1 MTSHEHKVQLFYDS
15 ARHCYE
21 AIMGEYWHHADPEAA
36 AAGLPRARA
45 CQILEERVVALCGIE
60 RGHKVLDWGS
70 GIGGPTRHMARVT
83 GAFFTGVC
91 NNDRLTQQARKRT
104 SDLGLAEQVAFKT
117 LEDTE
122 YKNLPFEDASF
133 DGATFMESVCHVP
146 DKAALFRQIFRV
158 LKPGARLG
166 GMDWVQRAFGEHQT
180 HEQIMRFIGPVNEL
194 VAMPALGT
202 VEEYASLMQQAGFRI
217 AVAKD
222 LVPGAKCWGVV
233 QDNENP
239 QWLGY
244 DGPEAQMFQEGE
256 KALVAAREAGVFSIG
271 MWVAVKPK

>member
-1 MTSHEHKVQLFYDS
+1 MSSHEHKVQVFYDS
-15 ARHCYE
+15 ARHSYE

-36 AAGLPRARA
+36 AAGLPRQRA
-45 CQILEERVVALCGIE
+45 CQVLEERVVALCGIE
-60 RGHKVLDWGS
+60 RGTRVLDWGS

-83 GAFFTGVC
+83 GAHFVGVC
-91 NNDRLTQQARKRT
+91 NNDRLTEDARKRT
-104 SDLGLAEQVAFKT
+104 AALGLSEQVTFKT

-122 YKNLPFEDASF
+122 YKNLPFESASF
-133 DGATFMESVCHVP
+133 DAATFMESVCHVP
-146 DKAALFRQIFRV
+146 DKAALFREIFRV
-158 LKPGARLG
+158 LKPGARVG
-166 GMDWVQRAFGEHQT
+166 GMDWIQRPFGEHQS

-202 VEEYASLMQQAGFRI
+202 VQDYAAYMEEAGFRV

-222 LVPGAKCWGVV
+222 LVPSAKCWGVV

-244 DGPEAQMFQEGE
+244 DGPEAQVFQEGE

-271 MWVAVKPK
+271 MWVGVKPR